1 MPRRAVGTWM
11 LVERWGQGSVGRAL
25 DVPRRARGGQQ
36 VSGLSRITVRITGRR
51 RKDLQANEKA
61 DHRRSGAC
69 DGYPQS
75 CCQEQVQ
82 RLAIAIVPEQIP
94 IIFEADQAVR
104 KRAVQDFDTVVG
116 NCSVIDG
123 ENLEL
128 WKIRDRVNRRV

>member
-1 MPRRAVGTWM
+1 MVIR
-11 LVERWGQGSVGRAL
+11 SH
-25 DVPRRARGGQQ
+25 VPR
-36 VSGLSRITVRITGRR
+36 TGSTPRYR
-51 RKDLQANEKA
+51 D
-61 DHRRSGAC
+61 S
-69 DGYPQS
+69 
-75 CCQEQVQ
+75 
-82 RLAIAIVPEQIP
+82 PEQIP